1 MIHADLIAKMLK
13 KIIIFHGCTQTSSY
27 AALFMVL
34 FVCFSLK
41 RHFLFI
47 VDFNAPCLRGCDNRS
62 LYKCLMTWC
71 CRNCWLWLCRAVCAC
86 QRVWSRK
93 VGLVVGINRSV
104 SEGFT
109 LVADQIPS
117 QNRVIPKPPTERRPE
132 GHSHTHR
139 YTKFILWPFSVWYC
153 VWFLSSIWMLLLQY
167 NKTAVRKLKS

>member
-132 GHSHTHR
+132 GHSHTQVHKVQSM
-139 YTKFILWPFSVWYC
+139 TFFSLILC
-153 VWFLSSIWMLLLQY
+153 VIF
-167 NKTAVRKLKS
+167 KLNLNATTTI